1 MEIRSVYIRGNP
13 YYNGN
18 MSETYFMLWGLWQLQ
33 NIYNFFKIVQK

>member
-18 MSETYFMLWGLWQLQ
+18 MSETYFNVMRTLTIAKL
-33 NIYNFFKIVQK
+33 I